1 MIKFVLSKYTLQ
13 YLLKN
18 LMFNI
23 LHLGGFLIQCLSQ
36 DCFNVG

>member
-1 MIKFVLSKYTLQ
+1 MIKFVLLKYIHH

-23 LHLGGFLIQCLSQ
+23 LHRGGFLIQLLSQ